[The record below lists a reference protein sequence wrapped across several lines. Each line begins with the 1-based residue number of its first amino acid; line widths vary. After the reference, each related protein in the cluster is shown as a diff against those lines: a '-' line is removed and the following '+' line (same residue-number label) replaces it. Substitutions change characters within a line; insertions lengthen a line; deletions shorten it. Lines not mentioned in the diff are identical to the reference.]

1 LQVFILKELMKSFI
15 KNKLRVLLE
24 AGPRSRHTPINPMGG
39 RSNVKPT
46 KADFYRVSNMVV
58 DTHRKWLGNE
68 YMNNPNQGDGLYLV
82 TVNFRGRFN
91 DIRTPNEKVDP
102 ARIGMPWM
110 SDEGIFSV
118 FVKANSN
125 VSYDEFD
132 QTGKSETGSPAGD
145 AKQKALLV
153 LGRELIDY
161 IRNQL
166 DIHREK
172 SPEEKAKEMA
182 AYKDETPEGLRY
194 KYGKLDKEKEF
205 DKNKSQIT
213 MDSDEAEI
221 RNQLMDVVKAKVE
234 ARKSGE
240 KELAKKLK
248 NIEAQLRAKL
258 K

>member
-1 LQVFILKELMKSFI
+1 MKTFI

-24 AGPRSRHTPINPMGG
+24 AGPRSRHTPVNPTGR
-39 RSNVKPT
+39 RSNAKPT
-46 KADFYRVSNMVV
+46 KADFYRVSNEVV
-58 DTHRKWLGNE
+58 NAHRKWLGNE
-68 YMNNPNQGDGLYLV
+68 YMNNPTMGDGLYLV
-82 TVNFRGRFN
+82 TVNFKGRFN
-91 DIRTPNEKVDP
+91 DIRTPNEPVDP

-118 FVKANSN
+118 YIKANSN
-125 VSYDEFD
+125 VGYDEFD

-161 IRNQL
+161 IRNHL

-194 KYGKLDKEKEF
+194 KYDKLEKEKEF
-205 DKNKSQIT
+205 AKNKSQIT
-213 MDSDEAEI
+213 MPSDEAEI
-221 RNQLMDVVKAKVE
+221 RNQLSDIVKAKVD
-234 ARKSGE
+234 ARKSGD
-240 KELAKKLK
+240 KETAKKLA
-248 NIEAQLRAKL
+248 NIEKQLRAKL
-258 K
+258 KNL